1 MKTFDFVIVGSGLT
15 GATMARLLTDL
26 DHRVLVL
33 ERRDHIGG
41 NVADQLHS
49 SGIRVG
55 LYGPHY
61 FRTSSDALWSF
72 VNRFARFHP
81 FEAEVRSRVRGRLEN
96 WPVGAGYIRR
106 TVGKDWSPEFRG
118 VPRNF
123 EEAAL
128 SMMPRSIYED
138 FVRGYTEKQWGAP
151 ATTLSAALAG
161 RFDVREDD
169 DPRLTPTRKHQGVPA
184 DGYTALVENMLSGI
198 PYELNCD
205 YLRMRTVFKAR
216 KALIFT
222 GSIDAY
228 FGFRFGRLS
237 YRAQKRS
244 TDYHADADFMQP
256 CVQVNEPDPAVSHIR
271 TIEWKHLL
279 PEAERRRVR
288 GTVLTRET
296 PCSVASVE
304 ETPEYPFPDAANKT
318 LYQRY
323 RALAAQE
330 PTTLICGRLGEY
342 RYYDMDQAIARAQTL
357 VRQLLETQPWAA
369 KRPSQLIPAGA

>member
-1 MKTFDFVIVGSGLT
+1 MKSFDFVIVGSGLT
-15 GATMARLLTDL
+15 GATMARMLADSG
-26 DHRVLVL
+26 HRVLVV
-33 ERRDHIGG
+33 EQRDHLGG
-41 NVADQLHS
+41 NVADALHS
-49 SGIRVG
+49 SGVRVG

-61 FRTSSDALWSF
+61 FRTSSEELWRF
-72 VNRFARFHP
+72 VNRFGRFHP

-106 TVGKDWSPEFRG
+106 TIGADWTPEFRG

-138 FVRGYTEKQWGAP
+138 FVKGYTEKQWGAP
-151 ATTLSAALAG
+151 ATMLSTALAG
-161 RFDVREDD
+161 RFDVRADD
-169 DPRLTPTRKHQGVPA
+169 DPRLTPTRKHQGVPVN
-184 DGYTALVENMLSGI
+184 GYTALVENMLAGI
-198 PYELNCD
+198 PYELTCD
-205 YLRMRTVFKAR
+205 YLRMRTAFKAR

-228 FGFRFGRLS
+228 YEFQFGALA

-244 TDYHADADFMQP
+244 TDYHADADFVQP
-256 CVQVNEPDPAVSHIR
+256 CVQINEPDPAVPHIR
-271 TIEWKHLL
+271 TLEWKHML
-279 PEAERRRVR
+279 PEAARRRVR

-296 PCSVASVE
+296 PCSVQSRGDV
-304 ETPEYPFPDAANKT
+304 PEYPFPDVANKA

-323 RALAAQE
+323 RALARQE

-342 RYYDMDQAIARAQTL
+342 RYYDMDQAIARAQTR
-357 VRQLLETQPWAA
+357 VRQLLEMQPWAA
-369 KRPSQLIPAGA
+369 KQPSRLVPAGA